1 MRAILDPDL
10 QLQTIRENLRNSAAS
25 RLARIEVFKSV
36 FLVFAFLAVGFAVGF
51 YSAKS
56 TVTLSCPPVWWSI

>member
-1 MRAILDPDL
+1 MSTADND
-10 QLQTIRENLRNSAAS
+10 IRQFREIMQDEAAQ

-36 FLVFAFLAVGFAVGF
+36 FLVIAFLAVGFAVGF

-56 TVTLSCPPVWWSI
+56 TVSLSCPPVWWSI

>member
-1 MRAILDPDL
+1 MRAADND
-10 QLQTIRENLRNSAAS
+10 IRQFREIMQDEAAQ
-25 RLARIEVFKSV
+25 RLARIETFKSV
-36 FLVFAFLAVGFAVGF
+36 FLVIAFLAIGFAVGF